1 MHLRMLIPLLAASA
15 INAVEIVPGSGL
27 SLSGY
32 GGAFALFDDREANN
46 PRNTSSAPK
55 QDETVG
61 DFSSE
66 VALNLIYNVDQFT
79 LRADTI
85 IADHPQFDDNN
96 VLLEQA
102 FIDWRVN
109 DYVTVRAGRF
119 QNTWLGWEGFRAP
132 ELFRVRHSAA
142 WDWNVENHGLGKAR
156 PFVTDGAGVKL
167 ATRDRQFIS
176 EFYVADDLFGDGPTS
191 DGTDKAVGGC
201 FTWKPDGLGHVE
213 LGFGYDPNSVNNG
226 TTTSSS
232 DCYGADI
239 NMHLTKW
246 LDQGWFFAA
255 ECQVHRH
262 PELTVAGTRY
272 GNDLIALAMANYAI
286 TPGKMSVTVMVDY
299 VERGFAADDNEIWEY
314 AVALLTK
321 PHRQVRLNLETY
333 YWAETGERADSY
345 GAGAVLLVALP

>member
-1 MHLRMLIPLLAASA
+1 MRPLFTVRIFTMHLRMLIPLLAASA

-119 QNTWLGWEGFRAP
+119 QNTWLGWAGIISRAP
-132 ELFRVRHSAA
+132 FCGVGLECGKSWFR
-142 WDWNVENHGLGKAR
+142 
-156 PFVTDGAGVKL
+156 
-167 ATRDRQFIS
+167 
-176 EFYVADDLFGDGPTS
+176 
-191 DGTDKAVGGC
+191 
-201 FTWKPDGLGHVE
+201 
-213 LGFGYDPNSVNNG
+213 
-226 TTTSSS
+226 
-232 DCYGADI
+232 
-239 NMHLTKW
+239 
-246 LDQGWFFAA
+246 
-255 ECQVHRH
+255 
-262 PELTVAGTRY
+262 
-272 GNDLIALAMANYAI
+272 
-286 TPGKMSVTVMVDY
+286 
-299 VERGFAADDNEIWEY
+299 
-314 AVALLTK
+314 
-321 PHRQVRLNLETY
+321 
-333 YWAETGERADSY
+333 
-345 GAGAVLLVALP
+345 